1 MKESIIGGFKLFEK
15 GARNGVGF
23 AKHLKTGKV
32 YEYLELENNKIND
45 NNLEKYQELKNNN
58 LLLFKKEGN
67 LIFFEKCNG
76 GTLKYFNSALH
87 FDYDCMEEIKIQ
99 KIIKQILN
107 GLECLHKTRKIY
119 NAISPD
125 NIYINFDNENPY
137 ELEAP
142 KFKQY
147 CQKLKENDDMNYT
160 IKIKYFLSKE
170 EREKGNKFEDP
181 ENIFYEEEKDKIYYY
196 KNIKYYLA
204 PEILENLNI
213 DDDNLDTI
221 AADMWSVGIITYEL
235 LVGKKLYKRNNI
247 LDILKTIK
255 EGLIPFPDNL
265 CPSFQI
271 IQFITSLL
279 KLDPK
284 ERPTFDKI
292 KDYEFLKEDPVNF
305 DFMDFSLFKKVENEI
320 ILNIKEKD
328 PIYVYLKGTTMENKI
343 DISALNEAEEQR
355 LKNEIQINNK
365 IIDHFKEEIK
375 NFVENMKTTD
385 YNLIHLEKIKNELED
400 LQKKNYGLEQKLK
413 KLENNKNKQN

>member
-1 MKESIIGGFKLFEK
+1 MKESIKGGFKLFEK

-32 YEYLELENNKIND
+32 YEYLELENNEIND

-87 FDYDCMEEIKIQ
+87 FDNDCMEEIKIQ

-170 EREKGNKFEDP
+170 EREKANKFEDP

-213 DDDNLDTI
+213 NDDNLDII

-235 LVGKKLYKRNNI
+235 LVGKRLYKGNNI
-247 LDILKTIK
+247 IDILNAIK
-255 EGLIPFPDNL
+255 EGLISFPDNL

-284 ERPTFDKI
+284 ERPTFDQI
-292 KDYEFLKEDPVNF
+292 KNLEFLKEDPVNF
-305 DFMDFSLFKKVENEI
+305 DFMDFSLFKKPKNEV
-320 ILNIKEKD
+320 ILNITEKN
-328 PIYVYLKGTTMENKI
+328 PIYVYLIGTTMENKI
-343 DISALNEAEEQR
+343 DISANEAEEQR
-355 LKNEIQINNK
+355 LKIEIQINNRT
-365 IIDHFKEEIK
+365 IDQFKEKIK
-375 NFVENMKTTD
+375 DLVENMKTTD
-385 YNLIHLEKIKNELED
+385 YNLIQLEEIKNKLED

>member
-1 MKESIIGGFKLFEK
+1 MKESIKGGFKLFEK
-15 GARNGVGF
+15 GARNGFGF

-181 ENIFYEEEKDKIYYY
+181 ENIFY
-196 KNIKYYLA
+196 
-204 PEILENLNI
+204 
-213 DDDNLDTI
+213 
-221 AADMWSVGIITYEL
+221 
-235 LVGKKLYKRNNI
+235 
-247 LDILKTIK
+247 
-255 EGLIPFPDNL
+255 
-265 CPSFQI
+265 
-271 IQFITSLL
+271 
-279 KLDPK
+279 
-284 ERPTFDKI
+284 
-292 KDYEFLKEDPVNF
+292 
-305 DFMDFSLFKKVENEI
+305 
-320 ILNIKEKD
+320 
-328 PIYVYLKGTTMENKI
+328 
-343 DISALNEAEEQR
+343 
-355 LKNEIQINNK
+355 
-365 IIDHFKEEIK
+365 
-375 NFVENMKTTD
+375 
-385 YNLIHLEKIKNELED
+385 
-400 LQKKNYGLEQKLK
+400 
-413 KLENNKNKQN
+413 